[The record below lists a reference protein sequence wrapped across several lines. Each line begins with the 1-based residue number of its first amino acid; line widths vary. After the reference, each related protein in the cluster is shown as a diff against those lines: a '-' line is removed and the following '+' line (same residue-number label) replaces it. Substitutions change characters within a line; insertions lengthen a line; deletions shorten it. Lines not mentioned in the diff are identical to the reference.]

1 MNKIAVY
8 IKKIHTQLE
17 RRRNYRYRDYDLT
30 STQLDIM
37 EYLYFHTLPH
47 LNSAGQPYSSNHSCD
62 SNVFGGLEGTGGG
75 QKNSL
80 SGLAAFFGVQHTS
93 VIHVLKILEKKEL
106 IYRKESPK
114 DCRCKAILLTQK
126 GRDIIHSHLGCP
138 AGRNAFLYA
147 GIPEKE
153 LEIMEK
159 SLRQMY
165 QNLLENQ
172 TDGFHASPHGKTI
185 QEKEADEKTGL

>member
-1 MNKIAVY
+1 MNEIAVY

-93 VIHVLKILEKKEL
+93 IIHVLKILEKKGL
-106 IYRKESPK
+106 IQRESSRQGA
-114 DCRCKAILLTQK
+114 RCKPILLTQK
-126 GRDIIHSHLGCP
+126 GHDLIQSHLCCP
-138 AGRNAFLYA
+138 SDMDAVLFAH
-147 GIPEKE
+147 IPPENFPV
-153 LEIMEK
+153 LEQ

-165 QNLLENQ
+165 ENLLHDQ
-172 TDGFHASPHGKTI
+172 PVPPDDGAAPAGK
-185 QEKEADEKTGL
+185 